1 MNVRALPF
9 ALPDAV
15 KPASGESAI
24 TIPQSGV
31 KGRVTP
37 CLVPPLP
44 DLAQRPRLLLVE
56 DEAAIRR
63 ALARRLHGRYEIVI
77 AEDGATAAE
86 LVTHQVFDVVLSDV
100 NLPGITGVELLRLIR
115 SLDPETQVVLMT
127 GNPNVEIDVAAIE
140 LGAVTCIAKPY
151 EGRVLDAA
159 LERATKL
166 AHLARMTRTAA
177 SEALRGASTLGATFA
192 RALESLSVVFQ
203 PIVDRRSRQTV
214 GYEALMRAREPAMP
228 SPCDLISAA
237 ETLGRTHELGRAVR
251 KVAARTFE
259 PADPNALL
267 FVNLHPVD
275 LRDPSLFDPQ
285 APLSKIASNVVL
297 EITERAAISET
308 SEVQRATRLLR
319 GMGYRIAV
327 DDLGAGY
334 AGLATVAALE
344 PEIVKLDMSLIRG
357 IEVSPVRGHLV
368 KCMTDLCRDLDMKVV
383 AEGIESSS
391 ELARLLELNVD
402 YLQGYLLGRPR
413 PTPITSP
420 YRW

>member
-1 MNVRALPF
+1 MNARRRPLS
-9 ALPDAV
+9 LPDVV

-24 TIPQSGV
+24 TIPKTGV
-31 KGRVTP
+31 KDRVPP
-37 CLVPPLP
+37 CLAPTLP
-44 DLAQRPRLLLVE
+44 EMPQRPRLLLVE

-63 ALARRLHGRYEIVI
+63 ALARRLHTRYEVVI

-100 NLPGITGVELLRLIR
+100 NLPGLTGVELLRLIR
-115 SLDPETQVVLMT
+115 SRDPETQVVLMT
-127 GNPNVEIDVAAIE
+127 GNPNVEIDVATIE

-177 SEALRGASTLGATFA
+177 SEALRGASTLGSTFA
-192 RALESLSVVFQ
+192 KALDSLSVVFQ
-203 PIVDRRSRQTV
+203 PIVDRRSRQTL
-214 GYEALMRAREPAMP
+214 GYEALMRAREPALP
-228 SPCDLISAA
+228 SPSDVIAAA

-251 KVAARTFE
+251 AVAARSFQ
-259 PADPNALL
+259 PNSPNAML

-285 APLSKIASNVVL
+285 APLSLIAAHVVL
-297 EITERAAISET
+297 EITERAAISDST
-308 SEVQRATRLLR
+308 EVQRATRRLR
-319 GMGYRIAV
+319 KMGYRIAV

-344 PEIVKLDMSLIRG
+344 PEIVKLDMSLVRG
-357 IEVSPVRGHLV
+357 IEASPVRGHLV

-383 AEGIESSS
+383 AEGIESAS

-402 YLQGYLLGRPR
+402 YLQGYLFGRPEK
-413 PTPITSP
+413 TPIASL